1 MAVERGRPVDAEIGE
16 GNLDWVEVLNACRDA
31 GTKWLVVEQD
41 EPRRDPMES
50 VAISYAALSKLTAE
64 VGLEG

>member
-1 MAVERGRPVDAEIGE
+1 MAVDRGRPVDAEIGE

-50 VAISYAALSKLTAE
+50 VAISYANLSKLTAG
-64 VGLEG
+64 VGLEA